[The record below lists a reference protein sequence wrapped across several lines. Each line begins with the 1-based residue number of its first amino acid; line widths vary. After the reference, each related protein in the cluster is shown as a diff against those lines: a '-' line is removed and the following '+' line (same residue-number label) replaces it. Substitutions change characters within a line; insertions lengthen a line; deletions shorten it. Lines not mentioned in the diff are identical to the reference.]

1 MIVEKELKQGLAERF
16 KKKEYS
22 AFFKTFGCQQNEAD
36 SERIRGFLHSLGFGF
51 VSSPL
56 LADLIL
62 FNTCAVRHTAENK
75 ILGQLGELKNIK
87 KINPKVLI
95 VLCGCMVEQENIK
108 SLIKEKYNFVDL
120 ICGAKSLDY
129 FPRLLYK
136 FLTGKEVDNY
146 ICDMPVFHESKF
158 KSWIPIMTGCNNFC
172 SYCIVPYVRGR
183 EKSLSYEKIL
193 FDCKESIKNGS
204 KILTLLGQNVNSYK
218 FEDVNFSRLL
228 EEIDKIDGDFTIRF
242 MTSHPKDFNFELVDV
257 LSNCKHFS
265 GHLHLPVQSGNNRIL
280 GLMNRK
286 YTREEYIEKI
296 NYAKSKIKN
305 LVITSDIIVGFPGET
320 KEEFEDTV
328 SLVKEVGFSS
338 IFTFIYSPRKG
349 TLAYN
354 MLDSI
359 SHDEKVNRINHLIK
373 VQDKISEEFL
383 SRFVGKDLYVV
394 VYDDDKN
401 FSIARTNSNLM
412 VKIKGSIGTGKKVR
426 VKIISSTRSFLIGE
440 RIIN

>member
-1 MIVEKELKQGLAERF
+1 
-16 KKKEYS
+16 
-22 AFFKTFGCQQNEAD
+22 
-36 SERIRGFLHSLGFGF
+36 
-51 VSSPL
+51 
-56 LADLIL
+56 
-62 FNTCAVRHTAENK
+62 
-75 ILGQLGELKNIK
+75 
-87 KINPKVLI
+87 
-95 VLCGCMVEQENIK
+95 
-108 SLIKEKYNFVDL
+108 
-120 ICGAKSLDY
+120 
-129 FPRLLYK
+129 
-136 FLTGKEVDNY
+136 
-146 ICDMPVFHESKF
+146 MPVFHESKF

-265 GHLHLPVQSGNNRIL
+265 EHLHLPVQSGNNRIL

-338 IFTFIYSPRKG
+338 IFTFIYSPRRG